1 MTQIEVGDRVRRGDR
16 VDQYEVTGTLPVQD
30 FQGVS
35 QVWANLK
42 NLRTG
47 EPATSVNIEQL
58 EKVQ

>member
-1 MTQIEVGDRVRRGDR
+1 MAQIEVGDRVRRGDR
-16 VDQYEVTGTLPVQD
+16 SDEYEVTGTIPVKNY
-30 FQGVS
+30 QGVF

-47 EPATSVNIEQL
+47 EAASSMNIEHL